1 MEIWVVVVVR
11 CLIHLTMSE
20 IMEYVKNNNIPIKL
34 QNSLAKN
41 VQTYLTFLD
50 TALLQDVSN

>member
-11 CLIHLTMSE
+11 CLIHLTMSK
-20 IMEYVKNNNIPIKL
+20 IMEYVKNNNTNIKL

-41 VQTYLTFLD
+41 VQAYLAFLD

>member
-11 CLIHLTMSE
+11 CLIHLTMSK
-20 IMEYVKNNNIPIKL
+20 IMEYVKNNNTHIKL

-41 VQTYLTFLD
+41 VQAYLAFLD